1 MTAYDLLKFD
11 WDAKPSTSSHYGTH
25 EYIWYNREAVDESE
39 ARQLVLHTIIRS
51 GIAGYARG
59 DFHADV
65 MLMQYQVTR
74 VEGVADPD
82 TAVLSVASS
91 DNPADHETLD
101 MLFGGSWRKFIATI
115 ESSARS
121 EYVDNPPTQVMS
133 VVGDT
138 EGVGASDDKEASV
151 STSQDDS
158 VADGAGMARS
168 GQQLTDMIVAAAAA
182 AEASE
187 STLSPEVENDLD
199 LLFGSA
205 SAEDHNDGDE
215 EDKFDPEDLD
225 GLLDPEDEYDEPRG
239 YDNDFDDEFL
249 DSGIDDDEDDDDET
263 TDDDD
268 DDDDDDDETDDDGD
282 TDTPSAS
289 PVSAQPDAVLA
300 SLRETYGDAFV
311 EDLIARAVKES
322 AE

>member
-39 ARQLVLHTIIRS
+39 ARQLVLYTIIRS

-101 MLFGGSWRKFIATI
+101 MLFGDSWRKFIATI

-121 EYVDNPPTQVMS
+121 EYVNNPPTQLLE

-151 STSQDDS
+151 PTSQDDS
-158 VADGAGMARS
+158 VADGAGMALS
-168 GQQLTDMIVAAAAA
+168 GQQLTDMIVAAASA

-187 STLSPEVENDLD
+187 GTLGPDMEHELD
-199 LLFGSA
+199 LLYGPK
-205 SAEDHNDGDE
+205 SAEDRDGDE
-215 EDKFDPEDLD
+215 DDFDPEDLD

-249 DSGIDDDEDDDDET
+249 DSGIDA
-263 TDDDD
+263 
-268 DDDDDDDETDDDGD
+268 DDDDDETDDDGD
-282 TDTPSAS
+282 TNTPSAS
-289 PVSAQPDAVLA
+289 PVSAQPDEVLA

-322 AE
+322 SE

>member
-91 DNPADHETLD
+91 DNPSDHETLD
-101 MLFGGSWRKFIATI
+101 MLFGDSWRKFIATI

-121 EYVDNPPTQVMS
+121 EYVNNPPTQVMS

-138 EGVGASDDKEASV
+138 EGGEASDDKEASV
-151 STSQDDS
+151 SASQDDS

-187 STLSPEVENDLD
+187 GTLGPEMEHELD
-199 LLFGSA
+199 LLYGSD
-205 SAEDHNDGDE
+205 SAEDRDGDE
-215 EDKFDPEDLD
+215 DDFDPEDLA

-249 DSGIDDDEDDDDET
+249 DSGIDDD
-263 TDDDD
+263 DDDD
-268 DDDDDDDETDDDGD
+268 DDTTDDNADDNTADGD
-282 TDTPSAS
+282 TDTSSAS

-311 EDLIARAVKES
+311 EDLIVRAVKES
-322 AE
+322 SE

>member
-25 EYIWYNREAVDESE
+25 EYIWYNREAVDESK

-121 EYVDNPPTQVMS
+121 EYVNNPPTQLLE

-138 EGVGASDDKEASV
+138 EGVEASDDKEASV
-151 STSQDDS
+151 PTSQDDS
-158 VADGAGMARS
+158 VADGAGMALS
-168 GQQLTDMIVAAAAA
+168 GQQLTDMIVAAASA
-182 AEASE
+182 AEAAE
-187 STLSPEVENDLD
+187 GTLGPEVEHDLD
-199 LLFGSA
+199 LLFGSG
-205 SAEDHNDGDE
+205 SAEDRG
-215 EDKFDPEDLD
+215 
-225 GLLDPEDEYDEPRG
+225 EDE
-239 YDNDFDDEFL
+239 DDE
-249 DSGIDDDEDDDDET
+249 DEDEDDDD
-263 TDDDD
+263 
-268 DDDDDDDETDDDGD
+268 GGGG
-282 TDTPSAS
+282 AAG
-289 PVSAQPDAVLA
+289 V
-300 SLRETYGDAFV
+300 R
-311 EDLIARAVKES
+311 
-322 AE
+322 

>member
-39 ARQLVLHTIIRS
+39 ARQLVLYTIIRS

-101 MLFGGSWRKFIATI
+101 MLFGDSWRKFIATI

-121 EYVDNPPTQVMS
+121 EYVNNPPTQLLE

-151 STSQDDS
+151 PTSQDDS
-158 VADGAGMARS
+158 VADGAGMALS
-168 GQQLTDMIVAAAAA
+168 GQQLTDMIVAAASA

-187 STLSPEVENDLD
+187 GTLGPDMEHELD
-199 LLFGSA
+199 LLYGPK
-205 SAEDHNDGDE
+205 SAEDRDGDE
-215 EDKFDPEDLD
+215 DDFDPEDLD

-249 DSGIDDDEDDDDET
+249 DSGIDDD
-263 TDDDD
+263 
-268 DDDDDDDETDDDGD
+268 DDDDETDDDGD
-282 TDTPSAS
+282 TNTPSAS
-289 PVSAQPDAVLA
+289 PVSAQPDEVLA

-322 AE
+322 SE

>member
-25 EYIWYNREAVDESE
+25 EYIWYNRESVDESE

-91 DNPADHETLD
+91 DNPVDHETLD
-101 MLFGGSWRKFIATI
+101 MLFGDSWRKFIATI

-138 EGVGASDDKEASV
+138 EVDEACADKEALV
-151 STSQDDS
+151 PASQDDS
-158 VADGAGMARS
+158 VADGAGMALS
-168 GQQLTDMIVAAAAA
+168 GQQLTDMIVAAASA

-187 STLSPEVENDLD
+187 GTLGPDMEHELD
-199 LLFGSA
+199 LLYGPK
-205 SAEDHNDGDE
+205 SAEDRDGDE
-215 EDKFDPEDLD
+215 DDEDEFDPEDLD

-249 DSGIDDDEDDDDET
+249 DPRSN
-263 TDDDD
+263 DDDD
-268 DDDDDDDETDDDGD
+268 DDDDDDTADGD
-282 TDTPSAS
+282 TDTPAAT
-289 PVSAQPDAVLA
+289 PGSAQPDAVLA

>member
-25 EYIWYNREAVDESE
+25 EYIWYNRESVDESE

-91 DNPADHETLD
+91 DNPVDHETLD
-101 MLFGGSWRKFIATI
+101 MLFGDSWRKFIATI

-151 STSQDDS
+151 PASQDDS

-182 AEASE
+182 AEAAE
-187 STLSPEVENDLD
+187 GTLSPDMEHELD
-199 LLFGSA
+199 LLYGPK
-205 SAEDHNDGDE
+205 SAEDRDGDE
-215 EDKFDPEDLD
+215 DDFDPEDLD

-249 DSGIDDDEDDDDET
+249 DSGI
-263 TDDDD
+263 